1 MYKLLVVDDESESRN
16 LLCSYFPW
24 NDLGFEIVDQLE
36 NGKLAL
42 EYILNTP
49 VNVILCDIKMPF
61 FRWHWPCKRDI

>member
-36 NGKLAL
+36 NGKTCLRVHFKYSCKCNPLRYKNA
-42 EYILNTP
+42 
-49 VNVILCDIKMPF
+49 V